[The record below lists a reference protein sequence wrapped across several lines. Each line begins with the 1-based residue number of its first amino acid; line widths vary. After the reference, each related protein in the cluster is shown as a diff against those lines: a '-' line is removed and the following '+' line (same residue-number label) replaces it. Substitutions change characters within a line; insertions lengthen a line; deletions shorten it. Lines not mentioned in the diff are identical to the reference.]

1 MSWWVYLK
9 DRDGHAVNVPHHME
23 GGTYV
28 AGGTYAVAGIATA
41 ELNVTYN
48 YSPHYREHLDEDEG
62 LRWLDGKAARDT
74 LDAMEKAVGVLD
86 VVRDADY
93 WKATPGNAGH
103 ALAVLLAW
111 GKLHPDAVWRVS

>member
-1 MSWWVYLK
+1 MK
-9 DRDGHAVNVPHHME
+9 DEDGCVACVPCHQE
-23 GGTYV
+23 GGTFV
-28 AGGTYAVAGIATA
+28 PGGTERA

-48 YSPHYREHLDEDEG
+48 YSSLYRKHLNEDEG

-74 LDAMEKAVGVLD
+74 LSALEKAVAVLG

-111 GKLHPDAVWRVS
+111 GRLHPDAVWRVS